1 MWYNEKELKNGTV
14 LRKGE
19 KMRTLTILELEEKF
33 SHVQLHTNDMR
44 IFSLLVSDAKNT
56 MLETKQFIL
65 KWLEENGQ
73 FPMFIYMN
81 AYDDMD
87 LANDL
92 KRKNIDIKEKMVDT
106 QAMFKI
112 KLTEKSHIE
121 AVIGEYFCMS
131 SHSELMIITSPS
143 VEITMSDT
151 MHIASAMIPE
161 NEFVII
167 VEHDGQGLQLLTT
180 KQEWFSKEGLEQTI
194 SKLKDHTYTINYYGL
209 TK

>member
-1 MWYNEKELKNGTV
+1 
-14 LRKGE
+14 
-19 KMRTLTILELEEKF
+19 MRTLTILELEEKF
-33 SHVQLHTNDMR
+33 SHVQLHTSNMR

-73 FPMFIYMN
+73 FPMFIYLN

-92 KRKNIDIKEKMVDT
+92 KRKNIDIKEKTVDT

-121 AVIGEYFCMS
+121 AIIGEYFCMS
-131 SHSELMIITSPS
+131 YHSELMIIATPS

-151 MHIASAMIPE
+151 MHIASATIPE
-161 NEFVII
+161 GEFII
-167 VEHDGQGLQLLTT
+167 IIEHDGQGLQLLTT

-194 SKLKDHTYTINYYGL
+194 LKLKDHTYTINYYGL

>member
-1 MWYNEKELKNGTV
+1 
-14 LRKGE
+14 
-19 KMRTLTILELEEKF
+19 MRTLTILELEEKF
-33 SHVQLHTNDMR
+33 SHVQLHTSNMR

-73 FPMFIYMN
+73 FPMFIYLN

-87 LANDL
+87 LTNDL
-92 KRKNIDIKEKMVDT
+92 KRKNIDVNETTTNT

-131 SHSELMIITSPS
+131 SHSELMIIATPS

-151 MHIASAMIPE
+151 MHIASATIPE
-161 NEFVII
+161 GEFII
-167 VEHDGQGLQLLTT
+167 IIEHDGQGLQLLTS

-194 SKLKDHTYTINYYGL
+194 LKLKDYTYTINYYGL

>member
-19 KMRTLTILELEEKF
+19 RMRTLTILELEEKF
-33 SHVQLHTNDMR
+33 SHVQLNTNDTR

-92 KRKNIDIKEKMVDT
+92 KRKNIDIKEKMVYI
-106 QAMFKI
+106 QVMLIFKI
-112 KLTEKSHIE
+112 NDKSHIE
-121 AVIGEYFCMS
+121 AIIGEYFCMS
-131 SHSELMIITSPS
+131 SHSELMIIATP
-143 VEITMSDT
+143 
-151 MHIASAMIPE
+151 
-161 NEFVII
+161 
-167 VEHDGQGLQLLTT
+167 
-180 KQEWFSKEGLEQTI
+180 
-194 SKLKDHTYTINYYGL
+194 
-209 TK
+209 

>member
-1 MWYNEKELKNGTV
+1 
-14 LRKGE
+14 
-19 KMRTLTILELEEKF
+19 MRTLTILELEEKF
-33 SHVQLHTNDMR
+33 SHVQVHTNNMR

-65 KWLEENGQ
+65 NWLKENGQ
-73 FPMFIYMN
+73 FPMYIYMS
-81 AYDDMD
+81 AYDDGMNVT
-87 LANDL
+87 NDL
-92 KRKNIDIKEKMVDT
+92 KRKSIDVKERTTDI

-131 SHSELMIITSPS
+131 SHSELMIIATPS

-151 MHIASAMIPE
+151 MHIASATIPE
-161 NEFVII
+161 GEFII
-167 VEHDGQGLQLLTT
+167 IIEHDGQGLQLLTS

-194 SKLKDHTYTINYYGL
+194 LKLKDYTYTINYYGL